1 MTVRKNLAIPANTG
15 MAHLF
20 RCAGGCRL
28 GDDGH
33 RSMVEAVS
41 VDGRSLVAELP
52 QDFDDAST

>member
-20 RCAGGCRL
+20 RGAGGCRL
-28 GDDGH
+28 DDDGH

>member
-20 RCAGGCRL
+20 RCAGGCRP
-28 GDDGH
+28 GDHSH

-52 QDFDDAST
+52 QYFDDAST